1 MLVCF
6 FFQAE
11 DGIRDAQESRGL
23 GDVYKRQHVHRPTQ
37 PALTLLVT
45 NSSWKVRLSD
55 TQHIGRWRNSDFGGD
70 RVDAR
75 LSIPDWATPSSR
87 DAGWSN
93 PREFNLSQHQLSPD
107 LAEPNR
113 VREQIR
119 ANSVAPYQGG
129 FLVVFEQVFTG
140 FVTLELVGPPNSTV
154 GMDASSVPLCSSS
167 PKPVFCATPPAVS
180 YTHLTLP
187 TKRIV

>member
-1 MLVCF
+1 MLRSLVGSEMC
-6 FFQAE
+6 
-11 DGIRDAQESRGL
+11 IRDS
-23 GDVYKRQHVHRPTQ
+23 
-37 PALTLLVT
+37 
-45 NSSWKVRLSD
+45 
-55 TQHIGRWRNSDFGGD
+55 
-70 RVDAR
+70 

-140 FVTLELVGPPNSTV
+140 FVTL
-154 GMDASSVPLCSSS
+154 
-167 PKPVFCATPPAVS
+167 AVS